1 MLSRLFKNTQ
11 GSIAVE
17 TAFLIAMI
25 GTLSLGVLD
34 FGLAYSRNLELA
46 NAARAGM
53 QYALVRKPVDGDFS
67 AIIAAVGVA
76 GPTLH
81 GDENRQITTSL
92 YCECP
97 DGSSSACT
105 GADGENLACD
115 DGNLRAAYLDIVI
128 AEDYSLFFDYPGLP
142 RTLTLSESTTVRLN

>member
-1 MLSRLFKNTQ
+1 MFRKLLRNNE

-34 FGLAYSRNLELA
+34 FGLAYARNLELA

-53 QYALVRKPVDGDFS
+53 QYALVRKPVAGDYT
-67 AIIAAVGVA
+67 AIMAAVGVA
-76 GPTLH
+76 GPALH
-81 GDENRQITTSL
+81 GDENRQITTDL

-97 DGSSSACT
+97 DGSSSDCVSE
-105 GADGENLACD
+105 DGEDLTCD

-128 AEDYSLFFDYPGLP
+128 TEDYSLFFDYPGLD
-142 RTLTLSESTTVRLN
+142 RTITLSESTTVRLN

>member
-1 MLSRLFKNTQ
+1 MARKFLKNTE

-46 NAARAGM
+46 NAVRAGM
-53 QYALVRKPVDGDFS
+53 QYALVRKPVAKDYT
-67 AIIAAVGVA
+67 AIVAAIETA
-76 GPTLH
+76 GPTLY
-81 GDENRQITTSL
+81 GDENRQITTVL

-97 DGSSSACT
+97 DGSSSDCT
-105 GADGENLACD
+105 SEDGTDITCT
-115 DGNLRAAYLDIVI
+115 DGNMRAAYLALAIS
-128 AEDYSLFFDYPGLP
+128 ETYSLFIDYPGLD
-142 RTLTLSESTTVRLN
+142 RTITLSESVTVRLN